1 MTKSRVG
8 AAVGACHRMST
19 GSMAGKPSLGAWRDC
34 RRGGMGDDEAR
45 VGADDCD
52 ADDDTNDDDDE
63 GHDADEDDHG
73 PRGRGTQH

>member
-1 MTKSRVG
+1 
-8 AAVGACHRMST
+8 
-19 GSMAGKPSLGAWRDC
+19 
-34 RRGGMGDDEAR
+34 MGDDEAR

-73 PRGRGTQH
+73 PRGRGTRRREMGRRWR